1 MLRLFCHTDHGTI
14 YLLSMAFQVTKWFWK
29 LDLLHNFKKSA
40 QHQHQQNKMRNH
52 NHGSGEV
59 LPVWSNPAYTCLQF
73 NLLRTFLPELLFG
86 MQVFFSTLTAICIC
100 YLSGLNYFTWP
111 SIVVA
116 IRSIL
121 YSSCISLAAFMK
133 TSARFSYGCRS
144 QSLCAATDVS
154 MAFCINVCN
163 QRGQIFDKK
172 VLNLYLLSQFH
183 VSYKHTKKTL
193 FWFLCSIWWWAPDF

>member
-1 MLRLFCHTDHGTI
+1 MILKTWSSTQL
-14 YLLSMAFQVTKWFWK
+14 Q
-29 LDLLHNFKKSA
+29 KSA
-40 QHQHQQNKMRNH
+40 HYQHQQNKMRNH

-59 LPVWSNPAYTCLQF
+59 LPVWSKSTYTCLQF
-73 NLLRTFLPELLFG
+73 NLLQTILPELPYR

-144 QSLCAATDVS
+144 QSHCAATDVS
-154 MAFCINVCN
+154 MAFCINFCN
-163 QRGQIFDKK
+163 HRGQ
-172 VLNLYLLSQFH
+172 VL
-183 VSYKHTKKTL
+183 KRG
-193 FWFLCSIWWWAPDF
+193 

>member
-1 MLRLFCHTDHGTI
+1 MILKTWSSTQL
-14 YLLSMAFQVTKWFWK
+14 Q
-29 LDLLHNFKKSA
+29 KSA
-40 QHQHQQNKMRNH
+40 QYQHQQNKMINH
-52 NHGSGEV
+52 NHGSEEV
-59 LPVWSNPAYTCLQF
+59 LPVCSNPAYTCLQF
-73 NLLRTFLPELLFG
+73 NLLQTILPELLLYR
-86 MQVFFSTLTAICIC
+86 MQVFFSTLTAICIIC

-154 MAFCINVCN
+154 MAFCIKIGRASCRERV
-163 QRGQIFDKK
+163 
-172 VLNLYLLSQFH
+172 
-183 VSYKHTKKTL
+183 
-193 FWFLCSIWWWAPDF
+193 

>member
-1 MLRLFCHTDHGTI
+1 MILKTWSSTQL
-14 YLLSMAFQVTKWFWK
+14 Q
-29 LDLLHNFKKSA
+29 KSA
-40 QHQHQQNKMRNH
+40 QYQHQQNKMRNH

-73 NLLRTFLPELLFG
+73 NLLQTISPYR
-86 MQVFFSTLTAICIC
+86 MQVFFSTLTAICIR

-121 YSSCISLAAFMK
+121 YFSCISLAAFMK

-172 VLNLYLLSQFH
+172 VLNLYLLTISHKLQT
-183 VSYKHTKKTL
+183 Y
-193 FWFLCSIWWWAPDF
+193 